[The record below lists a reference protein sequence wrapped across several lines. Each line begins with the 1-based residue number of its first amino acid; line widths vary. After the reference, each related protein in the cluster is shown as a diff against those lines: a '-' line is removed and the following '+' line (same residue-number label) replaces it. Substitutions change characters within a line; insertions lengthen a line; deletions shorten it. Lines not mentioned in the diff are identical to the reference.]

1 MLGVNHFLLC
11 SGFMRAMMGIVDFEL
26 YYVISWCYEIFMG
39 LFIHVLV
46 PSICLFEAVPIIFKI
61 KFVWFALEM
70 VRQCFVLDEWIS
82 FSLWMAYE
90 FENVRCWPKKKKKK
104 EKKEIG
110 AMETLKL
117 GLGWWLPYSLIYP
130 SIALW
135 STLHK
140 RLLLIAT
147 AIIHGFPLFSY
158 FV

>member
-90 FENVRCWPKKKKKK
+90 FENVRCWPKKKKK
-104 EKKEIG
+104 EGEEGNWCHGNIEARFG
-110 AMETLKL
+110 MM
-117 GLGWWLPYSLIYP
+117 
-130 SIALW
+130 IALFIDL
-135 STLHK
+135 S
-140 RLLLIAT
+140 
-147 AIIHGFPLFSY
+147 FY
-158 FV
+158 CFVEHSS

>member
-90 FENVRCWPKKKKKK
+90 FENVRCWPKKKKKRRRRR
-104 EKKEIG
+104 
-110 AMETLKL
+110 KL
-117 GLGWWLPYSLIYP
+117 VPWKHWSSVWDDDCLIHWF
-130 SIALW
+130 I
-135 STLHK
+135 
-140 RLLLIAT
+140 LLLLCGA
-147 AIIHGFPLFSY
+147 LFIKDC
-158 FV
+158 FW